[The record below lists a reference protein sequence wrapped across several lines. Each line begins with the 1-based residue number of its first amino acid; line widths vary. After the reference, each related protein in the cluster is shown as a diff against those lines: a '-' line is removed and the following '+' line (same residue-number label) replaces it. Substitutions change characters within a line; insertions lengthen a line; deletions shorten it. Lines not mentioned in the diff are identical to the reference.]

1 MQALDQEF
9 QAAGYAVLPKFLSEA
24 ELKLLRQVQTAQ
36 IASVQS
42 QYESINASELA
53 DLVAAGM

>member
-24 ELKLLRQVQTAQ
+24 ELKLLRNV
-36 IASVQS
+36 
-42 QYESINASELA
+42 
-53 DLVAAGM
+53 M